1 MERLKLMEDVVIFF
15 AVFWSTT
22 FKNPVLAP
30 FFSAPNRPTD
40 AANGAATPTTSRPL
54 HFPMPKPSTSA
65 TPNKA
70 GQKTKA
76 EPKNKG

>member
-1 MERLKLMEDVVIFF
+1 MERLTLMEDVVIFF

-22 FKNPVLAP
+22 FKNPVVVP

-54 HFPMPKPSTSA
+54 QFPMPKPSKPSTSA
-65 TPNKA
+65 KPN
-70 GQKTKA
+70 KA